1 MKRKPASAA
10 ERIAAHRARGRTVTV
25 TLTDRAQIEQLD
37 RLVSRFGGVKP
48 AIVFAL
54 ESSSKVGWR

>member
-1 MKRKPASAA
+1 VKNKPQTPAQ
-10 ERIAAHRARGRTVTV
+10 RISAHRARGRTVTV

-37 RLVSRFGGVKP
+37 RLVHRFGGVKP

-54 ESSSKVGWR
+54 ESSSKIGGR